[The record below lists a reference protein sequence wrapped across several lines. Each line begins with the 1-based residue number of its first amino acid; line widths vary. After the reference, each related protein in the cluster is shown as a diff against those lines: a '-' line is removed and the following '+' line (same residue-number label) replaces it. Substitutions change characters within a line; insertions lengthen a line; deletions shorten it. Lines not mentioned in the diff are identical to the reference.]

1 MNDTLVGKIVQQKL
15 LAEAKYPD
23 FAKTFLRKVV
33 DKNIQLDYIKHNLD
47 IARTRSDAE
56 KPDYSVQTTL
66 DEEVLEVLEA
76 AGEERWED
84 CMMELAQVGSVILR
98 AMEWVQTNK
107 LNKETNNA

>member
-1 MNDTLVGKIVQQKL
+1 MNDTLVGKIVKQKL

-23 FAKTFLRKVV
+23 FAKSFLRKVV
-33 DKNIQLDYIKHNLD
+33 DKDIQLGYIKHNLD

-56 KPDYSVQTTL
+56 KPDYSIQTTL
-66 DEEVLEVLEA
+66 DEEILEVFEA

-98 AMEWVQTNK
+98 AMEWVQNNK
-107 LNKETNNA
+107 LNKETNDA

>member
-33 DKNIQLDYIKHNLD
+33 DKNVQLDYIKSNLE

-66 DEEVLEVLEA
+66 DEEILEVLEA

-84 CMMELAQVGSVILR
+84 CMLELAQVGSVVLR
-98 AMEWVQTNK
+98 AMEWVQNNK
-107 LNKETNNA
+107 LNKEINNA

>member
-1 MNDTLVGKIVQQKL
+1 MNGTLVGKIVQQKL

-23 FAKTFLRKVV
+23 FAKSFLRKVV
-33 DKNIQLDYIKHNLD
+33 DKNIQLDCIKNNLE

-56 KPDYSVQTTL
+56 KPDYSIQSTL
-66 DEEVLEVLEA
+66 DEEVLEALEA

-84 CMMELAQVGSVILR
+84 CMMELAQVGSVVLR
-98 AMEWVQTNK
+98 AMEWVQINK

>member
-23 FAKTFLRKVV
+23 FAKSFLRKVV
-33 DKNIQLDYIKHNLD
+33 DKNLQLYYIKDNLE

-56 KPDYSVQTTL
+56 KPDYSIQSTL
-66 DEEVLEVLEA
+66 DEEVLEALEA

-84 CMMELAQVGSVILR
+84 CMMELAQVGSVVLR
-98 AMEWVQTNK
+98 AMEWVQNNK

>member
-1 MNDTLVGKIVQQKL
+1 MNDTLVSKIAQQKL

-23 FAKTFLRKVV
+23 FAKSFLRKVV
-33 DKNIQLDYIKHNLD
+33 DKNIQLDNIKHNLK

-66 DEEVLEVLEA
+66 NEEVLEVLEA

-84 CMMELAQVGSVILR
+84 CMMELAQVGSVVLR
-98 AMEWVQTNK
+98 AMEWVQNNK
-107 LNKETNNA
+107 LNKEPNNA

>member
-1 MNDTLVGKIVQQKL
+1 MNETLVGKIVQQKL

-23 FAKTFLRKVV
+23 FAKSFLRKVV
-33 DKNIQLDYIKHNLD
+33 NEDIQLDFIKLNLEK
-47 IARTRSDAE
+47 ARARSDAE
-56 KPDYSVQTTL
+56 KPYYSIQSTL

-84 CMMELAQVGSVILR
+84 CMMELAQVGSVVLR

-107 LNKETNNA
+107 INKEPNNA

>member
-23 FAKTFLRKVV
+23 FAKSFLRKVV
-33 DKNIQLDYIKHNLD
+33 DKNIQLDYIKNNLD
-47 IARTRSDAE
+47 IARARSNAE
-56 KPDYSVQTTL
+56 KPDYSIQTTL

-84 CMMELAQVGSVILR
+84 CMTELAQVGSVVLR
-98 AMEWVQTNK
+98 AMEWVRNNK
-107 LNKETNNA
+107 LNKEPNNA

>member
-1 MNDTLVGKIVQQKL
+1 MNETLVGKIVQQKL

-23 FAKTFLRKVV
+23 FAKSFLRKVV
-33 DKNIQLDYIKHNLD
+33 DKNIQLDCIKHNLE

-56 KPDYSVQTTL
+56 KPDYSIQTTL

-84 CMMELAQVGSVILR
+84 CMLELAQVGSVVLR
-98 AMEWVQTNK
+98 AMEWVQNNK
-107 LNKETNNA
+107 LNKETDNA